1 MDNKVYIVRCKNYAE
16 SDAKMTSLIDLMGG
30 MGRFAK
36 QGEKIVL
43 KVNLLREARPEEAVC
58 THPAVAAAIGALV
71 KEEGADAVIADSPG
85 GGFRYNEK
93 TLDKIYRTSGMHQAA
108 QQAGI
113 ELNRDT
119 TSRPASY
126 SEGILTKHFDI
137 ITPVY
142 EAGAV
147 FNLCKMKTHLFTMMT
162 GAVKN
167 IFGVVPGLSKPGYHA
182 KLHDP
187 RRFAGMLLDLAR
199 YISPRLSI
207 MDAVLAM
214 EGDGPGTG
222 DPRQVGLLI
231 GSENPLAL
239 DVVAGE
245 IMGIDRQQ
253 NMILMEAEERN
264 LRPNRVEDIEII
276 GADLAEVKIPDFRL
290 PQVAPGNFGLDP
302 MPWHQ
307 QILQPFFKSAYTVRP
322 RVIWERCIACGSC
335 IEGCPMEAVSF
346 VNEKAH
352 IDDDKCIRCYC
363 CHESCPEE
371 AIGLHRSWLYQLF
384 KPAN

>member
-1 MDNKVYIVRCKNYAE
+1 MNNKVYIVQCRDYAE
-16 SDAKMTSLIDLMGG
+16 ADEKIKSVLDMMGG

-36 QGEKIVL
+36 HGEKVVL
-43 KVNLLREARPEEAVC
+43 KANLLREAKPETAVC
-58 THPAVAAAIGALV
+58 THPAVVAAVAALV
-71 KEEGADAVIADSPG
+71 RKEGADAVIADSPG
-85 GGFRYNEK
+85 GGVRYNEK
-93 TLDKIYRTSGMHQAA
+93 TLEKIYRTTGMHQAA
-108 QQAGI
+108 QQTGI

-126 SEGILTKHFDI
+126 AEGILTKHFDI

-142 EAGAV
+142 ESDAV

-187 RRFAGMLLDLAR
+187 KRFAGMLLDLAQ
-199 YISPRLSI
+199 YISPRVSI

-222 DPRQVGLLI
+222 DPRHVGLLI

-239 DVVAGE
+239 DVVACE
-245 IMGIDRQQ
+245 IMGIDRRQ
-253 NMILMEAEERN
+253 NMVIMEAENRN
-264 LRPNRVEDIEII
+264 LQPNRLEDIDII
-276 GADLAEVKIPDFRL
+276 GAKLAEVKVRDFKR
-290 PQVAPGNFGLDP
+290 PRVAPGNFGLDP

-307 QILQPFFKSAYTVRP
+307 RMLQPYFKTAYTFRP
-322 RVIWERCIACGSC
+322 KVIWERCIACGSC
-335 IEGCPMEAVSF
+335 IEGCPVQAVSLKK
-346 VNEKAH
+346 EKAY

-363 CHESCPEE
+363 CHELCPEE
-371 AIGLHRSWLYQLF
+371 AIGLHSSWLYQLL
-384 KPAN
+384 KPA

>member
-1 MDNKVYIVRCKNYAE
+1 MDNKVYIVQCKDYAE
-16 SDAKMTSLIDLMGG
+16 TDKKIKSLMELMGG
-30 MGRFAK
+30 MDRFAK

-43 KVNLLREARPEEAVC
+43 KVNLLREARPEAAVC
-58 THPAVAAAIGALV
+58 THPAVAAAVGTLV
-71 KEEGADAVIADSPG
+71 KNEGADAVLADSPG
-85 GGFRYNEK
+85 GGYRYIEK
-93 TLDKIYRTSGMHQAA
+93 TLDKIYRTSGMEQAA
-108 QQAGI
+108 QQAGF

-126 SEGILTKHFDI
+126 RAGILTKHFDI

-142 EAGAV
+142 EASAV

-187 RRFAGMLLDLAR
+187 KRFAGMLLDLAQ

-214 EGDGPGTG
+214 EGDGPSTG
-222 DPRQVGLLI
+222 DPRQVGLLMAA
-231 GSENPLAL
+231 ENPLAL

-245 IMGIDRQQ
+245 IMGIDRKQ
-253 NMILMEAEERN
+253 NMIFMEAERRGLHPHRIED
-264 LRPNRVEDIEII
+264 VEVI
-276 GADLAEVKIPDFRL
+276 GANLSEVKVPDFKR

-307 QILQPFFKSAYTVRP
+307 QLLQPYFKNAYTVRP
-322 RVIWERCIACGSC
+322 RVIWERCIACGTC

-346 VNEKAH
+346 VSEKAF

-363 CHESCPEE
+363 CHELCPEE
-371 AIGLHRSWLYQLF
+371 AIGLHRSWLYQLLG
-384 KPAN
+384 PA

>member
-1 MDNKVYIVRCKNYAE
+1 MDNKVYIVQCKDYAE
-16 SDAKMTSLIDLMGG
+16 ADDKAASLIDLMGG

-43 KVNLLREARPEEAVC
+43 KVNLLREAKPEAAVC
-58 THPAVAAAIGALV
+58 THPAVVAAIAALV
-71 KEEGADAVIADSPG
+71 KIEGADAVIADSPG

-93 TLDKIYRTSGMHQAA
+93 TLDNIYRTSGMQQAA
-108 QQAGI
+108 QQTGI

-126 SEGILTKHFDI
+126 AAGILTKHFDI

-187 RRFAGMLLDLAR
+187 KRFAGMLLDLAQ
-199 YISPRLSI
+199 YISPRLSV

-214 EGDGPGTG
+214 EGNGPGTG

-245 IMGIDRQQ
+245 IMGIDRKQ
-253 NMILMEAEERN
+253 NMVIMEAEQRG
-264 LRPNRVEDIEII
+264 LRPNRLEDIEVI
-276 GADLAEVKIPDFRL
+276 GADLAEVKVPDFKR
-290 PQVAPGNFGLDP
+290 PQVAPGNFGLEP

-307 QILQPFFKSAYTVRP
+307 RILQPYFKTAYTVRP
-322 RVIWERCIACGSC
+322 RVIWERCIACGTC

-346 VNEKAH
+346 VKEKAY

-363 CHESCPEE
+363 CHELCPEE
-371 AIGLHRSWLYQLF
+371 AIGLHSSWLYQLL
-384 KPAN
+384 KPA